1 MKMIND
7 IFSRAKLTKNG
18 AKYFK
23 NMLPSVIDEGILMVI
38 RFPQTRGHWLW
49 SLSWATFRCRS
60 L

>member
-38 RFPQTRGHWLW
+38 RFPQTRGHWL
-49 SLSWATFRCRS
+49 
-60 L
+60 